1 MNKSQ
6 NQAAPHTPLITRT
19 SLACSLS
26 RPKSSPLSLLSARLS
41 LYHASRPWLSHSPAP
56 HSITAPPRS
65 RTPMN
70 HAGTHNT
77 DTPLYQPLTS
87 TPKPHTNTHKT
98 IFLDTTS
105 APHDHRGVERCNH
118 LSNALLAERH
128 RDPRRRPLPHHRL
141 DLSPARLQEVNR
153 VNLLRVERLK
163 DAV

>member
-6 NQAAPHTPLITRT
+6 NQAAPHTPLITRI

-26 RPKSSPLSLLSARLS
+26 RPKSSPISLLSARLS
-41 LYHASRPWLSHSPAP
+41 LSRVTPLALSLTSTAL
-56 HSITAPPRS
+56 ITAPPPRS

>member
-6 NQAAPHTPLITRT
+6 NQAAPHTPLITRI

-26 RPKSSPLSLLSARLS
+26 RPKSSPISLLSARLS
-41 LYHASRPWLSHSPAP
+41 LSRVTPLALSLTSTAL
-56 HSITAPPRS
+56 ITAPPPRS

-87 TPKPHTNTHKT
+87 TPKPHTNTHKVFPST
-98 IFLDTTS
+98 PPQLRIVIEGSRGAITS
-105 APHDHRGVERCNH
+105 QM
-118 LSNALLAERH
+118 LFLAERH